1 MSPWKLS
8 LIKTTR
14 IHRKILAPLEFNVKV
29 DLTSYYRK
37 SSTLQYLM
45 YITMRYK
52 SLNLRPIIHYI
63 QILMNS
69 RSYQLLKITSPIIK
83 L

>member
-14 IHRKILAPLEFNVKV
+14 IHRKILAPLEVNVKV

-37 SSTLQYLM
+37 
-45 YITMRYK
+45 
-52 SLNLRPIIHYI
+52 PI
-63 QILMNS
+63 
-69 RSYQLLKITSPIIK
+69 SYVFYNEI
-83 L
+83 

>member
-14 IHRKILAPLEFNVKV
+14 IHRKILAPLEVNVKV

-37 SSTLQYLM
+37 STTLQYLM

-52 SLNLRPIIHYI
+52 SLNLRPIIHCI
-63 QILMNS
+63 QTPYEFTFIS
-69 RSYQLLKITSPIIK
+69 TSQDYFSNH
-83 L
+83 